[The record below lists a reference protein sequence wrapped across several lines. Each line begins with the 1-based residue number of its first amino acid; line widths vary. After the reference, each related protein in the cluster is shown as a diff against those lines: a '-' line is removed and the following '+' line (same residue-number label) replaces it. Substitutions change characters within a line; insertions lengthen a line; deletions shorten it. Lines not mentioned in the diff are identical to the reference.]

1 MMGDY
6 WNRAHGMRWNLG
18 AMGDDSGTML
28 SLGFNGLQIQQIT
41 SAHQSGAL
49 SDAGY
54 QAIVSGF
61 ISPDEL
67 VDFLA
72 ADPGAAPTP
81 TQVQRPSTVIGPSTV
96 PTAQLAPGAAPRVTY
111 TQPLSTF
118 FTGSTLI
125 AGIPNMVVL
134 GFGLLAI
141 PLLLGG
147 RGRR

>member
-1 MMGDY
+1 MQ
-6 WNRAHGMRWNLG
+6 WNLG
-18 AMGDDSGTML
+18 AMGDDNGTML

-61 ISPDEL
+61 ISPDDL

-81 TQVQRPSTVIGPSTV
+81 TQVQRPSTVIGPSNVSTV
-96 PTAQLAPGAAPRVTY
+96 LQPGAAPRVAY
-111 TQPLSTF
+111 TAPIGSSLLSF
-118 FTGSTLI
+118 FTGSTLV
-125 AGIPNMVVL
+125 AGIPNVV
-134 GFGLLAI
+134 
-141 PLLLGG
+141 LLGG
-147 RGRR
+147 LLFGLTMVTGGRRR